1 MAKRG
6 RNSAVG
12 KKRPELR
19 DQVASLF
26 AMSPESRIAKMMF
39 SAFSKSTWGARVR
52 VHRQLEAV
60 GLPTDSAIRTWLE
73 QRLADKVKRATV
85 ATDVGHLK
93 WLGQNRG
100 GLRSDTLQLL
110 ATVQRGLRLHEAKVE
125 VKSKA
130 LPMTRAIVE
139 EVLRRKDVDRPTRMA
154 IRLAF
159 MAGARVSDVF
169 ALNIERAILREGQ
182 SGILICWGVTKT
194 HRTTEA
200 RPDHQQIIPEAGD
213 LRQLLNEPA
222 LIDRSSPARVLS
234 VLKQLRPTSN
244 YVNRWQELNKTVR
257 IREHFSKHSLKRGRA
272 AELWDKAATG
282 EITVQQVMHELKH
295 RTIEAALAYA
305 PSPAATARAMRF
317 ANSSASPQR
326 LSSRRK

>member
-139 EVLRRKDVDRPTRMA
+139 EVLRRKDVDRP
-154 IRLAF
+154 
-159 MAGARVSDVF
+159 SDVF